1 MAASAAADDP
11 CMGKTYKI
19 AFSHSVSEAV
29 VVKAVRNYADQ
40 RATELGCVE
49 MIQGNTTGNNL
60 EQQTAEVTSWINQGV
75 DAIVMLPI
83 DTAATQKLIEQA
95 HAKNI
100 KVLTYAFPVEG
111 ADGLTGFDAT
121 VSGKACGDAAA
132 AFIKENFPNGGA
144 EALVGTLTSMPLLKP
159 RWEEAIKAIEAAGGK
174 VVAQQEGAEEAGGL
188 QVTETTLQAYP
199 NLSIVIGL
207 NDGMAVGAMKAFEK
221 AGKDPAKSF
230 ICGQDGA
237 LEGLMAIKEGKWYKG
252 SAAILIDQL
261 GASIVDMSLNAINGK
276 QPTEVM
282 VPAEYI
288 SLAQEDKLDK
298 LIAAYDALK

>member
-11 CMGKTYKI
+11 CMGKTYTI
-19 AFSHSVSEAV
+19 GFSHSVSEAI

-40 RATELGCVE
+40 RAAELGCVTVL
-49 MIQGNTTGNNL
+49 QGNVTANNL
-60 EQQTAEVTSWINQGV
+60 EQQTAEVTGWINQGV

-83 DTAATQKLIEQA
+83 DTAATQKIIEQA
-95 HAKNI
+95 HEKGI
-100 KVLTYAFPVEG
+100 KVLTYAFPVDG

-121 VSGKACGDAAA
+121 ISGKACGDAAA
-132 AFIKENFPNGGA
+132 AFIKENFPDGGA
-144 EALVGTLTSMPLLKP
+144 EALVGTLTAMPLLEP
-159 RWEEAIKAIEAAGGK
+159 RWAEAIKAIEAAGGK
-174 VVAQQEGAEEAGGL
+174 VVAQQDGATIDVGQ

-199 NLSIVIGL
+199 DLSIVVGL
-207 NDGMAVGAMKAFEK
+207 NDDFAVGASKAFEK

-230 ICGQDGA
+230 ICGQDGS
-237 LEGLMAIKEGKWYKG
+237 LEGLAAIKEGKWYKG

-261 GASIVDMSLNAINGK
+261 GASIVDMSMNAVNGK
-276 QPTEVM
+276 PSTVM

-288 SLAQEDKLDK
+288 SLAQEDKLDG